1 MATDD
6 ALQRSVTG
14 YPGRTTGGPALGGR
28 LIKVNHAGEH
38 GAVNIY
44 RAQSLVC
51 RLTAPG
57 LVPQLRAFQGHE
69 EGHRQR
75 FGAYLEHAGVRR
87 CRSYHFCGIGGYV
100 LGFITAL
107 FGRSAV
113 AATTV
118 AVERV
123 VLRHLEIQL
132 SALDGV
138 DPDAH
143 AAVAAIIDEER
154 EHHDSANLEQLQ
166 GRFWPRVLMP
176 VVSGATELV
185 IWLGLRL

>member
-1 MATDD
+1 MHAV
-6 ALQRSVTG
+6 AYRVASSSL
-14 YPGRTTGGPALGGR
+14 PGR

-51 RLTAPG
+51 RLTAPE
-57 LVPQLRAFQGHE
+57 LVAQLREFQRHE
-69 EGHRQR
+69 EGHEER
-75 FGAYLEHAGVRR
+75 FRAYLGRAGVRR
-87 CRSYHFCGIGGYV
+87 CRSYHFCGLGGYV
-100 LGFITAL
+100 LGFLTAL

-132 SALDGV
+132 RELEGL

-143 AAVAAIIDEER
+143 AAVASIIDEER
-154 EHHDSANLEQLQ
+154 EHHDSANLESLQ
-166 GRFWPRVLMP
+166 GRVWPRLLMP
-176 VVSGATELV
+176 LVSGATEFV
-185 IWLGLRL
+185 IWLGLKL